1 MLFLH
6 YILKEDKDSMISKVF
21 NALKEDSRRGDFVDL
36 TTKDKVDLEIDLTN
50 DEIESMSQWMWK
62 RFLNNKIKVAAFEN
76 LKEENSTKEKTKNI
90 IFNEFK
96 MSTYLFEN
104 KKTSTSQII
113 FSVRSKTL
121 DIKTWN
127 PWKYAN
133 ELCVMCSKASETMD
147 HFISCE
153 KYEDKLNKNW
163 KNILSDNF
171 EDQLVIGNFIEKRH
185 KRRQEIIDQQEAGRD
200 SEPGSTAPGDL

>member
-1 MLFLH
+1 M
-6 YILKEDKDSMISKVF
+6 
-21 NALKEDSRRGDFVDL
+21 DL

-76 LKEENSTKEKTKNI
+76 LKEENSTKEKTKDI

-104 KKTSTSQII
+104 KKTSTSKII

-127 PWKYAN
+127 PWKYTN

-153 KYEDKLNKNW
+153 KYDDKLNN
-163 KNILSDNF
+163 N
-171 EDQLVIGNFIEKRH
+171 
-185 KRRQEIIDQQEAGRD
+185 
-200 SEPGSTAPGDL
+200 